1 MKKTPKNKK
10 SESRVSVKYKII
22 ELPSDNRDMER
33 YVVSN
38 RAEIN
43 EKILDIIEYAVKN
56 KLGGVEIFCFKNSSF
71 VVVLNRKDFKE
82 TLQNIYDFNVE
93 HEKFETCVRIKT
105 LIDLVNRFGF
115 VFKIKKSKK

>member
-1 MKKTPKNKK
+1 MKKTPKKK
-10 SESRVSVKYKII
+10 SKSKVALKYKVI
-22 ELPSDNRDMER
+22 ELPSDNREMEK

-38 RAEIN
+38 RVEIN

-71 VVVLNRKDFKE
+71 VVVLHRKDFKE
-82 TLQNIYDFNVE
+82 TLQDIYDFNVK

-115 VFKIKKSKK
+115 IFKIKKSKK